1 MRLLQLFHAAQ
12 KRLPVVCVVV
22 MGGGYEFAKAK
33 PLLNHLRTELKADEV
48 VTLRAQLA
56 MDGAGVGQLA
66 RALGH
71 AIPNAISVFFDP
83 AGKESAQASR
93 VRAFAGE
100 WRRAIGAH
108 VLCMR
113 RRVRTTGPRS
123 CPPAVKCVPRVA
135 QDAAVLDVIDKLGR
149 SAAIVSTLDLEEGSM
164 DERSL
169 VPAKK
174 LTKMSVAVRTTK
186 MSVAVSKRPT
196 PQTTSAPAAQAAPAG
211 APSIDV

>member
-48 VTLRAQLA
+48 TTLRAQLA

-66 RALGH
+66 RALSH

-93 VRAFAGE
+93 VRAYACE
-100 WRRAIGAH
+100 LRRAIGA
-108 VLCMR
+108 CMR
-113 RRVRTTGPRS
+113 GRVRTTGP
-123 CPPAVKCVPRVA
+123 
-135 QDAAVLDVIDKLGR
+135 
-149 SAAIVSTLDLEEGSM
+149 
-164 DERSL
+164 
-169 VPAKK
+169 
-174 LTKMSVAVRTTK
+174 
-186 MSVAVSKRPT
+186 
-196 PQTTSAPAAQAAPAG
+196 
-211 APSIDV
+211 

>member
-33 PLLNHLRTELKADEV
+33 PLLNQLRKQLAADEV
-48 VTLRAQLA
+48 ATLRAQLA

-93 VRAFAGE
+93 VRAFACE
-100 WRRAIGAH
+100 WRRSIGA
-108 VLCMR
+108 CMR
-113 RRVRTTGPRS
+113 GRVRTPGPRS
-123 CPPAVKCVPRVA
+123 LPSACRASRRTR
-135 QDAAVLDVIDKLGR
+135 R
-149 SAAIVSTLDLEEGSM
+149 SST
-164 DERSL
+164 
-169 VPAKK
+169 
-174 LTKMSVAVRTTK
+174 
-186 MSVAVSKRPT
+186 
-196 PQTTSAPAAQAAPAG
+196 
-211 APSIDV
+211 

>member
-33 PLLNHLRTELKADEV
+33 PLLNHLRKQLATDEV
-48 VTLRAQLA
+48 ATLRAQLA

-66 RALGH
+66 RALSH

-93 VRAFAGE
+93 VRAFVGE
-100 WRRAIGAH
+100 WRRARAIAAH
-108 VLCMR
+108 VLRMR

-123 CPPAVKCVPRVA
+123 LPSACRASRRTR
-135 QDAAVLDVIDKLGR
+135 R
-149 SAAIVSTLDLEEGSM
+149 SST
-164 DERSL
+164 
-169 VPAKK
+169 
-174 LTKMSVAVRTTK
+174 
-186 MSVAVSKRPT
+186 
-196 PQTTSAPAAQAAPAG
+196 
-211 APSIDV
+211 